1 MRLEGFDGFELLGF
15 MAALGLLR
23 LLDCRWAAQGR
34 RDRRPSLGFD
44 ADGRAQVAGLADDL
58 ESECV
63 ALREQMLHEAK
74 VLSGELAS
82 IEKPSDFHVDA
93 VRAAAASGSPA
104 LARWVACL
112 AAPVPRGEWEV
123 DESTLCAANGASHQK
138 LVQSMRDVIEEA
150 TPERLFDCL
159 AGPWRRAFTKPGR
172 KPSLRLDPGDERLHA
187 LRAVNPTSN
196 EVPYRTEI
204 GAQAFAAFGFLFFP
218 VCPQNWRSVTV
229 ASRRGRGEVFFH
241 WCLWHPQ
248 ATVPTLQ
255 SFLCEDASDEPARR
269 AQGAFAAVRCSRVSG
284 EKGKLSFSPS
294 EGLW

>member
-23 LLDCRWAAQGR
+23 LMDARWTAGGRHGR
-34 RDRRPSLGFD
+34 RPALGFD
-44 ADGRAQVAGLADDL
+44 PDGRACVIGLEDGLPREA
-58 ESECV
+58 V
-63 ALREQMLHEAK
+63 ALHGYLREEAK
-74 VLSGELAS
+74 VLFEDLAS
-82 IEKPSDFHVDA
+82 IEKPSDFQVEA
-93 VRAAAASGSPA
+93 VRTAAKSGSQA
-104 LARWVACL
+104 LARWIACL
-112 AAPVPRGEWEV
+112 AAPVPRSEWDI

-138 LVQSMRDVIEEA
+138 LVQSMRDVIEET
-150 TPERLFDCL
+150 TPEYLLDCL

-196 EVPYRTEI
+196 EVPYRTEV
-204 GAQAFAAFGFLFFP
+204 GAQALAALGFLFFP

-229 ASRRGRGEVFFH
+229 ASRRGRAEVFFH
-241 WCLWHPQ
+241 WCLWQPK
-248 ATVPTLQ
+248 ATVPSLQ
-255 SFLCEDASDEPARR
+255 SFVCEDARDEIGRR

-284 EKGKLSFSPS
+284 EKGKLSFTPS

>member
-23 LLDCRWAAQGR
+23 ILDCRWAALGGQGR
-34 RDRRPSLGFD
+34 RPTLGFD
-44 ADGRAQVAGLADDL
+44 PDGRACVLGLADDL
-58 ESECV
+58 KSESV
-63 ALREQMLHEAK
+63 SLREQMLQEAK
-74 VLSGELAS
+74 VLSGELAA
-82 IEKPSDFHVDA
+82 IEKPSDFQVEA
-93 VRAAAASGSPA
+93 VRAAATSGSPG
-104 LARWVACL
+104 LARWVASL

-150 TPERLFDCL
+150 EPDRLLDCL
-159 AGPWRRAFTKPGR
+159 AGPWRRSFSKPGR

-196 EVPYRTEI
+196 EVPYRTEV
-204 GAQAFAAFGFLFFP
+204 GAQAFAVFGFLFFP
-218 VCPQNWRSVTV
+218 VCPLNWRSLTV
-229 ASRRGRGEVFFH
+229 SSRRGRGQVFFH
-241 WCLWHPQ
+241 WCLWQPQ

-255 SFLCEDASDEPARR
+255 SFLCEDVSDERARR

>member
-23 LLDCRWAAQGR
+23 LLESRWVANGGSGI
-34 RDRRPSLGFD
+34 RPTLGFD
-44 ADGRAQVAGLADDL
+44 PDGRARISGLGNDL
-58 ESECV
+58 KSECG
-63 ALREQMLHEAK
+63 ALRDQMLRDAAIF
-74 VLSGELAS
+74 SGELAA
-82 IEKPSDFHVDA
+82 IDKPSDFHVDG
-93 VRAAAASGSPA
+93 VRAAATLASQA
-104 LARWVACL
+104 LVRWVACL
-112 AAPVPRGEWEV
+112 AAPVPRGGWEV

-138 LVQSMRDVIEEA
+138 LVQSMRDVINDA

-159 AGPWRRAFTKPGR
+159 VGPWRRAFTKSGR

-196 EVPYRTEI
+196 EVPYRTEV
-204 GAQAFAAFGFLFFP
+204 GAQALAAFGFLFFP
-218 VCPQNWRSVTV
+218 VCPQNRRSITV

-241 WCLWHPQ
+241 WCLWQPQ
-248 ATVPTLQ
+248 ATVVTLQ
-255 SFLCEDASDEPARR
+255 SFLCADAGDERARR